1 METQSIIGQLGSIWT
16 FRGKNGL
23 LLTVLL
29 TKSTSPEV
37 AQAWDIRAVVTNRFI
52 TLNLQGGGCS
62 LLGRDT
68 ILLGELKCVRLDEDG
83 FGVDDSS
90 EESRGV

>member
-1 METQSIIGQLGSIWT
+1 MGSWGVLGRSGVRMAY
-16 FRGKNGL
+16 F
-23 LLTVLL
+23 
-29 TKSTSPEV
+29 SESS
-37 AQAWDIRAVVTNRFI
+37 AQAWNIRAVVTNRFI

-83 FGVDDSS
+83 KGFGVDDSNKKVEGFRVYS
-90 EESRGV
+90 LGCWI